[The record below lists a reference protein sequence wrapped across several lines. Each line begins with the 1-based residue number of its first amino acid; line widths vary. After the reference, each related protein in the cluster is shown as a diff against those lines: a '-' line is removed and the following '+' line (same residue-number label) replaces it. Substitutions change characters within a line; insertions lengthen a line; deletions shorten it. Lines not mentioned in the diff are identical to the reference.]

1 MDQPTTGKIILKTA
15 LITTGAVVLAGVI
28 IAVLISFCFPY
39 QGYKLTSDLGMKKSA
54 LYFAER
60 YADKGN
66 IDGLVYCV
74 GLDDDLLS
82 AKGKDKYA
90 QKMIAH
96 TESFYDFDNIDIYF
110 AQLDS
115 YYIGNAPRQAHVGL
129 YSYEEYIVSRNYYA
143 RAILGKEDEML
154 FRGKPTK
161 LDKLFTADTTERE
174 KAIIYS
180 AIYRALSS
188 SSDFEPLIQN
198 NSFTDFYYTLT
209 DSITPYI
216 VGLNDNTDKLQTLFM
231 MRSVIYLVGSVNTF
245 LEAHRM
251 TVPEWQGFMNLEV
264 QGKSLNKAYSD
275 MFLEY
280 INE

>member
-1 MDQPTTGKIILKTA
+1 MDQQTGKIILKTA
-15 LITTGAVVLAGVI
+15 LITTGAVLLAGVI

-39 QGYKLTSDLGMKKSA
+39 QGYKMTSDLGMKKSA

-66 IDGLVYCV
+66 IDGLVYCI
-74 GLDDDLLS
+74 GLDEELMS
-82 AKGKDKYA
+82 NGKNKYA
-90 QKMIAH
+90 QKMISH
-96 TESFYDFDNIDIYF
+96 TESFYDFENIDSYF

-115 YYIGNAPRQAHVGL
+115 YYISNSPRQAHIGL
-129 YSYEEYIVSRNYYA
+129 FSYEEYIVSRNYYA
-143 RAILGKEDEML
+143 RAIVGKEDEML

-161 LDKLFTADTTERE
+161 LDKLFTDDTTDIE

-180 AIYRALSS
+180 AIYRALSN

-198 NSFTDFYYTLT
+198 NSFTNFYYTLT
-209 DSITPYI
+209 NSITPYI
-216 VGLNDNTDKLQTLFM
+216 VGLSGNDLQTLFL
-231 MRSVIYLVGSVNTF
+231 MRSVIYLVGGVNTF
-245 LEAHRM
+245 LQAHNLSM
-251 TVPEWQGFMNLEV
+251 PEWQGFLDLEV
-264 QGKSLNKAYSD
+264 QGKSLNKAYAD